1 MKKFLALILA
11 LVMIFT
17 LASCGN
23 TEKEDQGESSSKP
36 AAASPTGSYA
46 YILRVSI
53 NPEIDFTVDK
63 DGKVISAK
71 GNNADGKALLPN
83 VTYIN
88 VACADAVRI
97 MVERAIEKG
106 YLEDGGEIRLSIME
120 EKVKG
125 LDKAAIL
132 NAAESAIKA
141 LADAKDMTFS
151 VVKDLDTN
159 DDTSSTPSDDV
170 SSKPSGNT
178 NATSST
184 PAVDKDDEDDDKD
197 DIPVSGVLNPKTDLP
212 YDKEYAGNFSVHG
225 NELWGY
231 GFSFHAE
238 GGIDGPFILMLSLI
252 FEDAQTDPD
261 QTYITYNGTK
271 YYSMGAGQ
279 TPYNMELTDTEII
292 VKNSFYEEEPITT
305 MKLTLKSNNTFV
317 VTYSISDEYPVGT
330 VLSFLR

>member
-1 MKKFLALILA
+1 MKKLLALVLA

-23 TEKEDQGESSSKP
+23 TERDDQGESSSKP
-36 AAASPTGSYA
+36 AAASPIGNYA

-71 GNNADGKALLPN
+71 GNNADGNALLPN

-88 VACADAVRI
+88 VACADAVRA

-106 YLEDGGEIRLSIME
+106 YLEDGGEIRLSIVE
-120 EKVKG
+120 EEVKG

-132 NAAESAIKA
+132 NAAEAAVAA
-141 LADAKDMTFS
+141 LADARDMTFN
-151 VVKDLDTN
+151 VVTGLDTN

-170 SSKPSGNT
+170 SSKPDNDSSNT
-178 NATSST
+178 T
-184 PAVDKDDEDDDKD
+184 PDTPSNNKDEDNDNTA
-197 DIPVSGVLNPKTDLP
+197 VSGTLNPKTDLP
-212 YDKEYAGNFSVHG
+212 YEKEYAGNFSVHG

-238 GGIDGPFILMLSLI
+238 GGIDGPFILMLSLV

-292 VKNSFYEEEPITT
+292 VKNSFYEEDPTTT

-317 VTYSISDEYPVGT
+317 VTYSISDDYPVGT